1 MVTNDVSSGLG
12 SLPNV
17 HSQRN
22 KSSAIVIRNILSAP
36 KAKFRGSGI
45 IFEEQGMKVDTN
57 HKGSTY
63 IYGKKPRFKQ

>member
-1 MVTNDVSSGLG
+1 MGN
-12 SLPNV
+12 LPNV
-17 HSQRN
+17 HNQRN

-36 KAKFRGSGI
+36 NAKFRCSGI

-63 IYGKKPRFKQ
+63 IYGKQSI